1 MSALTHSRWVII
13 SWQHNRDP
21 TQQPT
26 FLPFPGTHVCHGSL
40 VDTWGPKLDV
50 LMGLCGWLSGPRCHL
65 HYQRHTEEA
74 RCPAQIQPSACH
86 RGPQGAG
93 PAPSVCFSYKELA
106 TPVPA
111 VEGRGGGYYL
121 CRPQGRSP
129 ETLSKPSPSPQY
141 GGPIPKGV
149 SLALLGLHLNLL
161 FWNAP
166 PTRCLP
172 EACPSPAHQAWKMPR
187 EQARQLNKISKGNG
201 QS

>member
-1 MSALTHSRWVII
+1 
-13 SWQHNRDP
+13 
-21 TQQPT
+21 
-26 FLPFPGTHVCHGSL
+26 
-40 VDTWGPKLDV
+40 
-50 LMGLCGWLSGPRCHL
+50 MGLCGWVSGPRCHL

-86 RGPQGAG
+86 RGPKGPDQRPRFASVTKSWPLQCLQG
-93 PAPSVCFSYKELA
+93 
-106 TPVPA
+106 
-111 VEGRGGGYYL
+111 EGRGGRYYL

-149 SLALLGLHLNLL
+149 SLALLGLHLSLL

-172 EACPSPAHQAWKMPR
+172 EACPSPGHQAWKMPR

-201 QS
+201 QFP

>member
-1 MSALTHSRWVII
+1 MAVWLTPGAQNWMC
-13 SWQHNRDP
+13 SWAFVD
-21 TQQPT
+21 
-26 FLPFPGTHVCHGSL
+26 GSL
-40 VDTWGPKLDV
+40 APDAISIIRGIQRKPGAQRRSSHLPAIGGPK
-50 LMGLCGWLSGPRCHL
+50 GPD
-65 HYQRHTEEA
+65 QRPRLASVTMSWPLQ
-74 RCPAQIQPSACH
+74 CL
-86 RGPQGAG
+86 QG
-93 PAPSVCFSYKELA
+93 
-106 TPVPA
+106 
-111 VEGRGGGYYL
+111 EGRRGGFYL

-149 SLALLGLHLNLL
+149 SLALLGLHLSLL

-172 EACPSPAHQAWKMPR
+172 EACPSPGHQAWKMPR